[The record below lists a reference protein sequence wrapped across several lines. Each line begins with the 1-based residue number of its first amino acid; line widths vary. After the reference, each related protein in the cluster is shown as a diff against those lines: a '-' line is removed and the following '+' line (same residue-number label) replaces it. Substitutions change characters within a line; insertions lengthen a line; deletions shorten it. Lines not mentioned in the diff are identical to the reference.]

1 MKPID
6 LLEAVGTA
14 DETELAAARNA
25 QKRSA
30 PRVRWI
36 AALAACLV
44 VALCA
49 GILPGV
55 LRGTPA
61 YEGGENSTNAMDT
74 SPLIAEV
81 PIYYVADGALQSEV
95 REIEVNPKVIFPI
108 WREKNGIGEEVSLIS
123 VFIDT
128 HGTESRYTVEGN
140 EVATYTPGDRASFE
154 IRVSAALRGYFPQKG
169 EELLLESLK
178 KTLTT
183 PYLGL
188 EIDEYEIIFE

>member
-14 DETELAAARNA
+14 DEKELATARNA
-25 QKRSA
+25 QKRAA
-30 PRVRWI
+30 PRVKWV

-49 GILPGV
+49 GILPSA
-55 LRGTPA
+55 LRQKPTQEIWEDGSEPA
-61 YEGGENSTNAMDT
+61 TA
-74 SPLIAEV
+74 PLIAEV
-81 PIYYVADGALQSEV
+81 PIYYVENGALQSE
-95 REIEVNPKVIFPI
+95 EIELEVNPQVIFPV
-108 WREKNGIGEEVSLIS
+108 WREKNGIGEEVQLFS

-140 EVATYTPGDRASFE
+140 EVATYTPGDRTTFE
-154 IRVSAALRGYFPQKG
+154 IRVSAALRDYFPEKG
-169 EELLLESLK
+169 EALLLESLE

-183 PYLGL
+183 PYFGL
-188 EIDEYEIIFE
+188 EVDEYEIIFE